1 MTTWT
6 LSLLAMF
13 CVAPAAPADALRID
27 QMRPTLGLLGPALPA
42 DHAFV
47 PGDVVTVTFDVSGL
61 KLDSEGRCRFTTAV
75 QVEDSQ
81 GKVCYVDTTE
91 SPTVGC
97 LQNVN
102 RLRQAV
108 QVTLGLDQAPGKYK
122 MILTVT
128 DSQSK
133 AKTSGT
139 FQFTVT
145 QPAFSLV
152 RTQMYADPTSR
163 QPSACVGVVGQ
174 TLSIS
179 TVAVGFQFASGNK
192 EGHLSIEMELQGEGG
207 KRLTAKPIQAEF
219 ANIPTGTNYLP
230 LRFDV
235 PLQQAGKYLLV
246 IRATD
251 RVTSKTTTLTLPIR
265 VWDGE

>member
-6 LSLLAMF
+6 LSLMALISL
-13 CVAPAAPADALRID
+13 APAASADALRID
-27 QMRPTLGLLGPALPA
+27 QLRPTLGLLGPALPA
-42 DHAFV
+42 DHTFV
-47 PGDVVTVTFDVSGL
+47 PGDVVTLTFDVSGL

-91 SPTVGC
+91 SPTVGS

-108 QVTLGLDQAPGKYK
+108 QVTLGLDQTPGKYK
-122 MILTVT
+122 VTLTVT
-128 DSQSK
+128 DTQSK
-133 AKTSGT
+133 AKTTGT
-139 FQFTVT
+139 YHFTVSK
-145 QPAFSLV
+145 PAFSLV

-179 TVAVGFQFASGNK
+179 TVAVGFQFASSNK
-192 EGHLSIEMELQGEGG
+192 EGHLSVEMELQGEGG

-219 ANIPTGTNYLP
+219 PNIPSGTNYLP

-235 PLQQAGKYLLV
+235 PLQQAGKYTLV

-265 VWDGE
+265 VWEGD